1 MASHDP
7 PLRGLGDEWQPRN
20 LPQEACR
27 GAVDERREQ
36 EQEDGAV
43 EALEELQPDPAIG
56 VEGPLEE
63 IREYEEDVEDD
74 GLHGVETD
82 EEAEFGWI
90 ANDGEVEGEEEE
102 GGGERGGAEEV
113 DGRYKGLEDK
123 LQGRELGQ
131 HEAPVVDAV
140 EEGVE
145 IAGGGQDAVRGVGG
159 FAVLGGAGN
168 ERVEEAAATPG
179 RDAGEPIEVATVVVE
194 EERRGFGGE
203 EEKRRRSHSL
213 LLRPVISW
221 VS

>member
-7 PLRGLGDEWQPRN
+7 PLGGLGDEWQPRN

-27 GAVDERREQ
+27 GAVDERHEH

-43 EALEELQPDPAIG
+43 KALEELQPDPAIG

-63 IREYEEDVEDD
+63 IGEYEEDVEDD

-82 EEAEFGWI
+82 EAAESGRI

-102 GGGERGGAEEV
+102 GGDERGGAEEV
-113 DGRYKGLEDK
+113 DGGYKRLEDK

-131 HEAPVVDAV
+131 HEAPVADAV

-145 IAGGGQDAVRGVGG
+145 VAGGGQDAVRGFGG
-159 FAVLGGAGN
+159 FAVLGGEGG
-168 ERVEEAAATPG
+168 EGVEEAAAMPG
-179 RDAGEPIEVATVVVE
+179 REAGELIEIAAVVVE

-203 EEKRRRSHSL
+203 EEEEKKPFASSSSCDL
-213 LLRPVISW
+213 VGF
-221 VS
+221 

>member
-1 MASHDP
+1 MSCNSVSLWLYMASHDP

-43 EALEELQPDPAIG
+43 EGLEELQPDPAIG

-74 GLHGVETD
+74 GLH
-82 EEAEFGWI
+82 
-90 ANDGEVEGEEEE
+90 
-102 GGGERGGAEEV
+102 
-113 DGRYKGLEDK
+113 
-123 LQGRELGQ
+123 GRELGQ

-221 VS
+221 VSVSGERGTVAQCK